1 MLPDNYI
8 VLTKEF
14 REIIKNF
21 ILSDDEN
28 VEYRLIVLLN
38 YVLDPYEKIISGICS
53 DVSNLFSEI
62 RSMLDNENG
71 KESSK
76 CLKQSKEKEETR
88 KVLINSMEAIENQ
101 MSECIDNI
109 CISYPCKLNILFKSV
124 NEKISKHEDTDSIIN
139 SIVTGYT
146 DIINY
151 YVIIIG
157 AISDTLSLRLLCHLK
172 IIFNLIN
179 WRNKIMQNNIIQPEI
194 KYCNSKTFWEDKFKS
209 LARYRILDTM
219 SINKFIS
226 EIKIKNQKNE
236 IIKPE
241 MRYKFE
247 NVLRNTFSPKIL
259 GKDFLFLYPIIIKY
273 RYTSLADLNNVLNDE
288 KFKEYI
294 ANTIINADKNRNKSD
309 VLLELLDFILTN
321 SGITDSVIDILK
333 AIDEIASKLLEM
345 KIDDDKNNSEQFIQ
359 YSDNLPEGVIIKNSN
374 GPGFAFSNPYLEN
387 YFKNMTPSY
396 GFDPNN
402 VSRKTNDVYEQNLHG
417 NIYIDPNKKFNKNNK
432 EMTWKKLTWQEYK
445 NSVEKDKKSFNI
457 NSSNAEK
464 SNDNDLASIIN
475 LLVEKRNKIEVEL
488 YKNINFFPVHL
499 NVFLTCSSV
508 EYKDKKELVD
518 RFIKLTST
526 IANLYNNT
534 LESVIEVI
542 DCKKEYRN
550 DTGNI

>member
-1 MLPDNYI
+1 
-8 VLTKEF
+8 
-14 REIIKNF
+14 
-21 ILSDDEN
+21 
-28 VEYRLIVLLN
+28 
-38 YVLDPYEKIISGICS
+38 
-53 DVSNLFSEI
+53 
-62 RSMLDNENG
+62 
-71 KESSK
+71 
-76 CLKQSKEKEETR
+76 
-88 KVLINSMEAIENQ
+88 
-101 MSECIDNI
+101 
-109 CISYPCKLNILFKSV
+109 
-124 NEKISKHEDTDSIIN
+124 
-139 SIVTGYT
+139 
-146 DIINY
+146 
-151 YVIIIG
+151 
-157 AISDTLSLRLLCHLK
+157 
-172 IIFNLIN
+172 
-179 WRNKIMQNNIIQPEI
+179 MQNNIIRQPEN
-194 KYCNSKTFWEDKFKS
+194 CNSKTFWEDKFKS

-219 SINKFIS
+219 SINNFIS

-259 GKDFLFLYPIIIKY
+259 GKELLFLYPIIIKY
-273 RYTSLADLNNVLNDE
+273 RYTSLSDLNNVMNDE
-288 KFKEYI
+288 RFKEYI
-294 ANTIINADKNRNKSD
+294 ANTIINADKNRNESD

-333 AIDEIASKLLEM
+333 AIDDIASRLLEM
-345 KIDDDKNNSEQFIQ
+345 KIDNDKNNSEQFIQ
-359 YSDNLPEGVIIKNSN
+359 YPDNLPEGVIRNSN

-396 GFDPNN
+396 GFDPSN

-417 NIYIDPNKKFNKNNK
+417 NSYTDPNKKFNKNNK
-432 EMTWKKLTWQEYK
+432 EMSWQDY
-445 NSVEKDKKSFNI
+445 KKSFNI

-464 SNDNDLASIIN
+464 SNDDLASMIN

-499 NVFLTCSSV
+499 NMFLTCSSV

-526 IANLYNNT
+526 VANLYDKT
-534 LESVIEVI
+534 LESVIEVF